1 MFRRYGFLEVKFYP
15 EDNSESKSETF
26 ANKRDGGKLSGAQ
39 KEELMDQVKQQV
51 AVLLAQELLQKITD
65 KCFRK
70 CITKPG
76 TSLDNSEQKC
86 LSMCMD
92 RYMDSFS
99 LVSRTYAGRLQR
111 ERGQL

>member
-1 MFRRYGFLEVKFYP
+1 MNALGE
-15 EDNSESKSETF
+15 
-26 ANKRDGGKLSGAQ
+26 GKLSGAQ

-76 TSLDNSEQKC
+76 TSLDNSEQILTC
-86 LSMCMD
+86 RCDPYL
-92 RYMDSFS
+92 RFS
-99 LVSRTYAGRLQR
+99 PSI
-111 ERGQL
+111 